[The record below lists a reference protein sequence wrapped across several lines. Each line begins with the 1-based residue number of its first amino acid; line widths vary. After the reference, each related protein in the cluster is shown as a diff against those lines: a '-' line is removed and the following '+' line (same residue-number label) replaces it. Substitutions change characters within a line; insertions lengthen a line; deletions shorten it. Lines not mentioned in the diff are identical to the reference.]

1 MKLTDAKSAD
11 AVAHTGVPKGVLSRL
26 QTEFKIG
33 VGKLNFGVVRQGTL
47 YWEWIIGREG
57 VCCWSHQRG
66 KEGSVEADERWQ
78 RRLEERPVHVVL
90 FEDGTKPSRVD
101 ASWASLSV
109 KLVIWF
115 GYTV

>member
-1 MKLTDAKSAD
+1 M
-11 AVAHTGVPKGVLSRL
+11 
-26 QTEFKIG
+26 
-33 VGKLNFGVVRQGTL
+33 
-47 YWEWIIGREG
+47 IGRKG

-115 GYTV
+115 EYTM